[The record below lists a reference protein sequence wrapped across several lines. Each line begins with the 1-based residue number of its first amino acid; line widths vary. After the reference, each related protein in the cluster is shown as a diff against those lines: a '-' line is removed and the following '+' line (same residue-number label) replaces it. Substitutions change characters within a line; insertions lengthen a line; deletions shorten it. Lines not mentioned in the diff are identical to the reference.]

1 VKFLID
7 NALSPILA
15 ARLCQNGHDAK
26 HVREYGLG
34 SATDKQVLEAA
45 TLEDRILVSADTDFG
60 MVLALTRGR
69 KPSIILFRRRTDR
82 KPEQQLAILLAN
94 LPVVETA
101 LQLGSI
107 VIFEEARIR
116 VRQLPVGDET

>member
-45 TLEDRILVSADTDFG
+45 TLEDRIWSPQIQISG
-60 MVLALTRGR
+60 WYWR
-69 KPSIILFRRRTDR
+69 
-82 KPEQQLAILLAN
+82 
-94 LPVVETA
+94 
-101 LQLGSI
+101 
-107 VIFEEARIR
+107 
-116 VRQLPVGDET
+116 